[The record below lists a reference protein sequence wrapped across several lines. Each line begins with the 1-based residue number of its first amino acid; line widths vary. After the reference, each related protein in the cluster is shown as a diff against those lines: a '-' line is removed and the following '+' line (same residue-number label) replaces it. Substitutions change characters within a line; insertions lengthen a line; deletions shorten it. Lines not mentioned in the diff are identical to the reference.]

1 MALLDVYP
9 YTDVANQNA
18 NRVESTKSANIKYF
32 FRLWIL
38 NKKSD
43 DNYYRKGEREKGR
56 KR

>member
-1 MALLDVYP
+1 MALFDVYP

-18 NRVESTKSANIKYF
+18 NRVDTAKSASIRYF

-43 DNYYRKGEREKGR
+43 YSYYQ
-56 KR
+56 

>member
-1 MALLDVYP
+1 MLDVYP